1 MAAAR
6 TITPVNIRLGVDV
19 TKIKEGMQVTSTEL
33 RNLSRLTA
41 QSAEGMTKLGYAT
54 DLFNKFVAAGQVSR
68 AEADRILESLAKK
81 YGVVTEEAKKAA
93 EATRKQ
99 SEEQKQAEASLR
111 KTEQIL
117 AKLTTDEEKFAAA
130 QKLLEEQFKK
140 GNVAGISLG
149 EALRRLR
156 QEYDQLTPSERA
168 EANAQKEAAARMKEY
183 ERIIN
188 LTATETDAFDRKLAG
203 LNTQLHRLEI
213 TTAQYKAAVAA
224 LRNEYGILT
233 GSQQRFQAL
242 QERGRIAGEEMID
255 AQTRLKAVLDRGQ
268 SITMKYSAVMNQF
281 AADMRAGRISA
292 IEFAAA
298 MRQLNSEMDDEEKAQ
313 KKGKTGFL
321 GTLISPRALATGAA
335 FAGIGAAISGARGIM
350 SLTMAQEEVTAITKA
365 LTASEIAT
373 KQLLESYRQL
383 DRESMLSFAAF
394 GEAGKQMLAVG
405 MSVKEITPMLQGLSK
420 VSAGNEERFH
430 SLVRAMTQVQTA
442 GRLTASEMLQF
453 TNAGWSP
460 LNQIAKRAGETM
472 AETKKRIEA
481 GAVSVNEVK
490 MALMDATTA
499 GGAFVNVNEE
509 MQQTFSGAW
518 AKFKSDIQ
526 AASMEIGTGLVP
538 AMKEFLS
545 VVKNTSETLQYIL
558 APMTGYIKFASLL
571 IAVQK
576 DLTAPL
582 TGGKSGNVRNLLDQ
596 FDEIQRDQQFAEEMA
611 KRKTQSQQEF
621 VEELKIE
628 SKEEKKIRE
637 NKEQVAAY
645 NKEILKL
652 EEQTSEA
659 IEKKWY
665 KAKYGEEAEIQ
676 RLKDKIAFQGRI
688 EQLNP
693 QEQMR
698 LNEQR
703 IAETELLESN
713 KERAE
718 KQQKMM
724 DEMRQEVAA
733 TEELIRLR
741 RAGLVVSE
749 EDVKKHEKMREFGN
763 SQARAEY
770 ERMYNRRIALDTEE
784 KRLKEIQAEAK
795 KNQEKFQRPEVSF
808 QENVAKLM
816 QQKQLAGLTPD
827 AFEGAG
833 MDLAR
838 SFLQAMNPQNVSSST
853 APTMRAGSAEAYKFI
868 QEQNERRAQR
878 AEQKALFERMIVAI
892 ERGNDIN
899 RNKGV
904 VGTIRN

>member
-33 RNLSRLTA
+33 RNLSRLTS

-54 DLFNKFVAAGQVSR
+54 DLFNKFVSAGQVSR

-117 AKLTTDEEKFAAA
+117 AKLTTDEERFAAA

-140 GNVAGISLG
+140 GAVAGISLG

-156 QEYDQLTPSERA
+156 QEYDQLTPAERA

-183 ERIIN
+183 ERITN
-188 LTATETDAFDRKLAG
+188 LAATGTDAFDRKLAG
-203 LNTQLHRLEI
+203 LNTQVHMTEI
-213 TTAQYKAAVAA
+213 TASQYKAAVAA
-224 LRNEYGILT
+224 LRTEYGVLT

-242 QERGRIAGEEMID
+242 QERGRIASEEMID

-281 AADMRAGRISA
+281 ASDMRTGKITA

-298 MRQLNSEMDDEEKAQ
+298 MRQLNMEMDDEEKSQ
-313 KKGKTGFL
+313 KKGKTGMF

-335 FAGIGAAISGARGIM
+335 FAGIGAAVSGAKGIM

-365 LTASEIAT
+365 LTGSEIAT

-405 MSVKEITPMLQGLSK
+405 MSVKELTPMLQGLSK
-420 VSAGNEERFH
+420 VSGGNEERFH

-509 MQQTFSGAW
+509 MQQTFTGAW
-518 AKFKSDIQ
+518 AKFRSDIQ
-526 AASMEIGTGLVP
+526 ASAMGIGMNLVP
-538 AMKEFLS
+538 AMQEFLS
-545 VVKNTSETLQYIL
+545 VVRGTADALPYL
-558 APMTGYIKFASLL
+558 MAPLTGYIKFASLI
-571 IAVQK
+571 IA
-576 DLTAPL
+576 LR
-582 TGGKSGNVRNLLDQ
+582 SGSMTRVNELLDKY
-596 FDEIQRDQQFAEEMA
+596 DELDRDQKFAEEMA

-621 VEELKIE
+621 LEELKIE
-628 SKEEKKIRE
+628 SKEEKKLRE
-637 NKEQVAAY
+637 DKEQIAAY

-665 KAKYGEEAEIQ
+665 KAKFGEEAEIQ
-676 RLKDKIAFQGRI
+676 RLKDKIAFQSSI
-688 EQLNP
+688 EKLKP

-703 IAETELLESN
+703 IAETELIERN
-713 KERAE
+713 KEREE

-724 DEMRQEVAA
+724 DAMRHELAA

-741 RAGLVVSE
+741 KGGLVVSE
-749 EDVKKHEKMREFGN
+749 EDLKKHEKMKEFGN
-763 SQARAEY
+763 SAAKAEY
-770 ERMYNRRIALDTEE
+770 ERMYNRKIALDTEE
-784 KRLKEIQAEAK
+784 KRMKKINDELNSDAK
-795 KNQEKFQRPEVSF
+795 KNQEKFQRPEASF
-808 QENVAKLM
+808 QDSVAKLM
-816 QQKQLAGLTPD
+816 SQRKLAGLTQD

-833 MDLAR
+833 MDLAK
-838 SFLQAMNPQNVSSST
+838 SFLQAMNPNNVSAST

-878 AEQKALFERMIVAI
+878 AEQKALFERMIRAI
-892 ERGNDIN
+892 ESGNDIN
-899 RNKGV
+899 KNKGV